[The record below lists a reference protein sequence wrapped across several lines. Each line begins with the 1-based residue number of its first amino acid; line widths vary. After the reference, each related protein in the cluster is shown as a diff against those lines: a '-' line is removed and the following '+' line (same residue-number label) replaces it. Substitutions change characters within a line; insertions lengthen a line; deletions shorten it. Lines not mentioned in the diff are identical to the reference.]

1 MADKS
6 LDASTP
12 RKGWRSENY
21 RNIFRVNSPAR
32 PQKYGHWQKQ
42 SKWFRGD
49 PPPRLPSLP
58 HSLPQNCN
66 ICLVSTWRETLEWFS
81 FQKSSFIKLLS
92 FVSNR
97 FRRELCEMLL
107 CFHVLMTET
116 MSLNFLFYER
126 IRHQISLHMPRPH
139 SALINATRNRDRI
152 RMDAVPSCV
161 RFSLKSRA
169 SSKKVLEYEKINL
182 LINIR
187 IYFMFCSPHF
197 LPHSTLPV
205 FTQSVFMSSA
215 STVWWSC
222 RRMNEKRQ
230 QQRASLKMW
239 VKLKIIVWNSAFC
252 ASTATDEHG
261 NCRDKKKLKK
271 HIHNGI
277 H

>member
-1 MADKS
+1 MRELDIKYRFTCPAPTQRS
-6 LDASTP
+6 LMLLEIVI
-12 RKGWRSENY
+12 GSEWML
-21 RNIFRVNSPAR
+21 FPLA
-32 PQKYGHWQKQ
+32 
-42 SKWFRGD
+42 
-49 PPPRLPSLP
+49 
-58 HSLPQNCN
+58 
-66 ICLVSTWRETLEWFS
+66 
-81 FQKSSFIKLLS
+81 
-92 FVSNR
+92 FVSPLKA
-97 FRRELCEMLL
+97 ELQ
-107 CFHVLMTET
+107 V
-116 MSLNFLFYER
+116 
-126 IRHQISLHMPRPH
+126 
-139 SALINATRNRDRI
+139 
-152 RMDAVPSCV
+152 
-161 RFSLKSRA
+161 
-169 SSKKVLEYEKINL
+169 KKCEKINL